1 MCAPSLVETLRPP
14 AAVKRAREP
23 HRLRG
28 RIHLSKQINVYIYIY
43 IERERVRERERE
55 I

>member
-43 IERERVRERERE
+43 SCVYAYMHIS
-55 I
+55 IYI